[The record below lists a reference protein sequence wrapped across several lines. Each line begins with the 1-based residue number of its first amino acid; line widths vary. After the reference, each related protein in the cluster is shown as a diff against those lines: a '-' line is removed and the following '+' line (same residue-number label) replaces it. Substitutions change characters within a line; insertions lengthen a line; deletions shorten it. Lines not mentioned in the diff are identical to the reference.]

1 MGGGRHVG
9 LWIRRPTRGQRKE
22 FGGVGVAVSD
32 RDRLSD
38 LLAAAARAQQ
48 RWDWPEAHDLL
59 QRALDAAD
67 VAGVRDTELAMLTCR
82 RMLAETLRE
91 LGHIEQAREMV
102 LPLLADCQTYA
113 GPAHPATLRT
123 SAVAASVLH
132 DFGSLD
138 AAEQLYHRVVDARPN
153 GDGPAARAVMLARAN
168 LALLHRD
175 RGNLAGAL
183 GVLGKVFS
191 EFRRQYGTEDL
202 DTIRI
207 AVELADLHH
216 RCGEIET
223 SRRLLSVAH
232 AAARGAYGERH
243 RITAVVESELTS
255 IEPEFPP
262 PPDALLS
269 SDGLLESM
277 HFNPPQPAALPYA
290 ASAPPYAAPPPPIAL
305 PAPSNGS
312 PSAGSPSSSPPSN
325 GSPWSGAPSNGAHP
339 PHRPGSPILA
349 ASPVLAVPP
358 EVPTTQP
365 GWVSRPLPSRRSTA
379 LAKVTRA
386 GLPVHVARPVSAHR
400 MRPRRMRTAGLV
412 GLAAAVVTGTAAVAV
427 GLAHRGGSDDPPQT
441 RTLSVADSVGETLD
455 PAPADAPIVPG
466 QSPPGDVQLLARDN
480 GTTLSVTWTD
490 PSGGRAPFVV
500 AVAPAGE
507 HPTIDAALQ
516 PGTTQ
521 YLLHGMDPK
530 RDYCV
535 VIGVYYDPATV
546 TKSTATCTT
555 RNPKATPTKTG

>member
-1 MGGGRHVG
+1 
-9 LWIRRPTRGQRKE
+9 
-22 FGGVGVAVSD
+22 VSD

-48 RWDWPEAHDLL
+48 RWDWPDAHDLL

-183 GVLGKVFS
+183 GVLTKVYS

-216 RCGEIET
+216 RCGELET

-232 AAARGAYGERH
+232 AAARGAYGEQH
-243 RITAVVESELTS
+243 RITAVVESELIS

-262 PPDALLS
+262 APEALLS

-277 HFNPPQPAALPYA
+277 NFNLPQSAQPYA
-290 ASAPPYAAPPPPIAL
+290 GSAPPYAAPPRSAPPYSAAPYSAAPYPASGPPIAASAP
-305 PAPSNGS
+305 PARNGS
-312 PSAGSPSSSPPSN
+312 PSTGFETSNGSRPATPPGQEAEPPSN
-325 GSPWSGAPSNGAHP
+325 GARPQ
-339 PHRPGSPILA
+339 HRPGSHTLA

-365 GWVSRPLPSRRSTA
+365 GWVSRPMPPRRSTA
-379 LAKVTRA
+379 LARVTRP
-386 GLPVHVARPVSAHR
+386 GLPVHLPRPDHPGHH
-400 MRPRRMRTAGLV
+400 RPRRMRTAVVV
-412 GLAAAVVTGTAAVAV
+412 GLAVVVVTGTAAVAV
-427 GLAHRGGSDDPPQT
+427 GLAGRGSGKPPQAK
-441 RTLSVADSVGETLD
+441 TLSIADRVGAILD
-455 PAPADAPIVPG
+455 PAAAGAPIVPG
-466 QSPPGDVQLLARDN
+466 QPPPGDVQLLPRDN
-480 GTTLSVTWTD
+480 GSTISITWTD

-500 AVAPAGE
+500 AAAPAGD
-507 HPTIDAALQ
+507 HPMIEAALQ

-521 YLLHGMDPK
+521 YLLKVGDSK
-530 RDYCV
+530 KDYCV
-535 VIGVYYDPATV
+535 VVGVYYDPAKV
-546 TKSTATCTT
+546 TKSGAACTN
-555 RNPKATPTKTG
+555 RNPKAAPSKTR